1 MYLQS
6 IQLRQFKNYESL
18 ELEFSP
24 QINSIVGEN
33 GSGKTN
39 LLDAIYYLSIG
50 KSAFNA
56 LDSQNI
62 LHEQSFFSIQG
73 EFQKENSS
81 NTIRCVV
88 QTGKKKLLKVNQN
101 TYQKISEH
109 LGKFPVVL
117 IAPNDTD
124 LITLGSELRRNFFD
138 SLISHLDFEY
148 LQKLIQ
154 YNHWLKQRNSLL
166 KQQMDGRP
174 LDNDLLET
182 YNLPMLEVG
191 KTLNQNRT
199 RFIQEFQPIF
209 QKHYQFLTSQKEKT
223 NITYRSQFSDENYEK
238 VFRESLRKDM
248 ILQRTNVGI
257 HRDDYDFEI
266 NSYPLKKF
274 GSQGQQKSFVIA
286 LKLAQFEIL
295 KKHKN
300 LTPILLLDDIFDKLD
315 DERMAKLVEMV
326 AQSTFGQ
333 IFITDARPERTLQV
347 FKSLAIE
354 KAVFHIEKGKSKEW
368 GL

>member
-18 ELEFSP
+18 DLAFSP

-62 LHEQSFFSIQG
+62 LHNESFFSIQG
-73 EFQKENSS
+73 EFQKEDASYN
-81 NTIRCVV
+81 IRCVV
-88 QTGKKKLLKVNQN
+88 QTGKKKVLKVNQN
-101 TYQKISEH
+101 VYQKISEH

-138 SLISHLDFEY
+138 SLIAHLDFPY

-166 KQQMDGRP
+166 KQQVEGKP
-174 LDNDLLET
+174 LDKDLLET

-191 KTLNQNRT
+191 KILNEKRLT
-199 RFIQEFQPIF
+199 FIQEFQPIF
-209 QKHYQFLTSQKEKT
+209 QKHYQYLTSQKEKT
-223 NITYRSQFSDENYEK
+223 GISYRSQFSDENYERI
-238 VFRESLRKDM
+238 FREGLKKDM

-257 HRDDYDFEI
+257 HRDDYEFEI

-295 KKHKN
+295 KQYKS

-326 AQSTFGQ
+326 AHNTFGQ

-347 FKSLAIE
+347 FENIGVEKSI
-354 KAVFHIEKGKSKEW
+354 FHIEQGKQKS
-368 GL
+368 